1 MTSEQPWKMIES
13 ENVEV
18 SKFTVKKEQV
28 QLSNEDEMEFSYVSF
43 PHGVCVLALT
53 EDNQVI
59 MLKQYRHAVR
69 QWELE
74 LPAGAIDHNDN
85 PLETAKRELLEE
97 TGYQADQWTNLGF
110 VHPSA
115 GSTSEAIHLFAATDA
130 YKAGEQDLEASEE
143 IEMQLVD
150 MDELYALIGSG
161 DFRHG
166 AGLAAVLR
174 YRCLED

>member
-1 MTSEQPWKMIES
+1 MTKEQPWKVIES
-13 ENVEV
+13 QNVEV

-53 EDNQVI
+53 EDSQVI
-59 MLKQYRHAVR
+59 VLKQYRHAVR

-74 LPAGAIDHNDN
+74 LPAGAIDGQDP
-85 PLETAKRELLEE
+85 PLATAKRELLEE
-97 TGYQADQWTNLGF
+97 TGYQAEQWANLGF

-115 GSTSEAIHLFAATDA
+115 GSTSEAIHLFAAKGI
-130 YKAGEQDLEASEE
+130 YKAGEQELEPSEE
-143 IEMQLVD
+143 IEMELVK
-150 MDELYALIGSG
+150 MDELYELIGSG

-174 YRCLED
+174 YRCLDG